1 MATLDHLKCSLRQQQ
16 ATAGGALVSQPLS
29 DEQYSTGFNIFK
41 EGSITYNDFIQS
53 QLTQVLTPIFK
64 SRLRVSVLEVGPG
77 PKSVLGCVPL
87 EMRRKITTYSALE
100 PNELFAPQLE
110 EWLKSADENGLPLP
124 CLQGEPDVRR
134 TPFDLS
140 SSKKTFCNGKFD
152 VILFCHSM
160 YGMHPK
166 HEYLRAALD
175 LLVDQVANSTV
186 IVFHRNGPLHLEG
199 LVPYQ
204 VATFPAGIVRVE
216 NTDDSLDRVTS
227 FIAGYVPDTKAI
239 KLEWRQICRSLGR
252 HAESHLI
259 FAAPEVMMA
268 FTRHSTA
275 LPDLTSRVPVADGEM
290 QVKNREARLHRPA
303 AVIRPSTIQHVQEC
317 VLWALKHRMALTVV
331 GGGHSGH
338 CLWPNVV
345 AIDMSAFNEVH
356 VLTDA
361 KVGGLVVAGAGC
373 KTGDIITKA
382 MEKGLTVPLGSRPS
396 VGAGLWLQGGIGH
409 LARIHGLTCD
419 AIVGAILVSVE
430 SGQILCIGHVPPNHQ
445 PAGAIRPENEDD
457 LLWGIKGAGTNFGI
471 VISVVFTAQPA
482 LFFSVRKWIIPMSDG
497 DEAHRKLGDFDR
509 AVVSQL
515 PRGSSADAYLYWD
528 AGKPHLGI
536 TMYEATPFKPTLGP
550 PPPVASPIARALGA
564 EYNFRIV
571 DSIGLFDTE
580 MYMSTMHGGHAGGKT
595 SSFKR
600 CVFLRDIGTPN
611 VSSALIAAVET
622 RPSSLCYLHL
632 LHGGGAVRD
641 VPETASAF
649 GCRDW
654 DFACV
659 ITGVWPRDK
668 DGTDVVRAV
677 VEWVYSIAATLLPL
691 GTGVYGADL
700 GPDPRD
706 AALAAKAFGPN
717 LGRLARLKHAV
728 DPRNMLAYAC
738 PLPMKPM
745 EPGLII
751 LVTGDSCVGK
761 DYCADVWADLFNR
774 NGQTAR
780 VVSISDAIKRQYAT
794 VTGANLNR
802 LLHERE
808 YKEKHRPALTA
819 FFQDRVQERP
829 RMLEEHFLEVVY
841 GAVDVDVFFITGM
854 RDEAPVADLSHLV
867 PDSMLIDVR
876 VSASGETR
884 RLRRGLLNGEK
895 RCNGTTDHHGE
906 SASSDADYSP
916 SMEFHNSVEGNEA
929 LTDFASKRLL
939 PLVHDNLNKLADMIR
954 VIPDFP
960 RQGIDFRH
968 VLDIA
973 QKTGGLAL
981 SASLLQTHFTGDWD
995 KVDAIVCCETG
1006 GFIFASALALQLGK
1020 PLVPIREA
1028 GKLPS
1033 PTVSVA
1039 KSSSHISSGANGVHE
1054 RRIEMDRDVLSRGA
1068 SVVVVDDAFASGET
1082 MCAVMEL
1089 LKQVGFGMERVSVMV
1104 VAEFPLHRGRAL
1116 LRSRGFGRVIVQSLL
1131 VFGGA

>member
-1 MATLDHLKCSLRQQQ
+1 MPSDIFHAVAGIMQALQFALKDEFVLSNAPREFIDTRWLDILGVEELSLDEPRQVLRVRGRVRKAYYVPYVEYDFQKHLPTRIKRGDDLVDAETGESL
-16 ATAGGALVSQPLS
+16 GGVTIDNNELS
-29 DEQYSTGFNIFK
+29 LLTELWCLP
-41 EGSITYNDFIQS
+41 S

-124 CLQGEPDVRR
+124 CLQGPDVRR
-134 TPFDLS
+134 MPFDLN
-140 SSKKTFCNGKFD
+140 SSKETFCDEKFD

-175 LLVDQVANSTV
+175 LLVDQPKSTV
-186 IVFHRNGPLHLEG
+186 IVFHRNGPLHLQG

-204 VATFPAGIVRVE
+204 VATFPAGIVRVK
-216 NTDDSLDRVTS
+216 NTNETLKRFTS
-227 FIAGYVPDTKAI
+227 FIAGFIPKTTAI
-239 KLEWRQICRSLGR
+239 QNEWRNICRSLGR
-252 HAESHLI
+252 RDEGHLI

-275 LPDLTSRVPVADGEM
+275 LSELTSRVPVADGEM

-303 AVIRPSTIQHVQEC
+303 AVIRPSTIHHVQEC
-317 VLWALKHRMALTVV
+317 ILWALKHRMALTVV

-345 AIDMSAFNEVH
+345 AIDMNAFNKVH
-356 VLTDA
+356 ALADA
-361 KVGGLVVAGAGC
+361 KVGGLVVAGVGC
-373 KTGDIITKA
+373 KTGDIIAKA
-382 MEKGLTVPLGSRPS
+382 MEEGLTVPLGSRPS

-409 LARIHGLTCD
+409 LARIHGLSCD
-419 AIVGAILVSVE
+419 AIIGAVLVSVD
-430 SGQILCIGHVPPNHQ
+430 SGQILCIGRVPAQNQ
-445 PAGAIRPENEDD
+445 PTCAIRPENEEE
-457 LLWGIKGAGTNFGI
+457 LLWAIKGAGTNFGI
-471 VISVVFTAQPA
+471 VISVVFIAQPA

-497 DEAHRKLGDFDR
+497 DEAQHKLGDFDKS
-509 AVVSQL
+509 VVSQL

-528 AGKPHLGI
+528 AGKLHLGV
-536 TMYEATPFKPTLGP
+536 TMYEATTFKPTLGP
-550 PPPVASPIARALGA
+550 PPTVASPIARALGA
-564 EYNFRIV
+564 EYNFRVV

-600 CVFLRDIGTPN
+600 CIFLKDISKAN
-611 VSSALIAAVET
+611 VASALIAAVET
-622 RPSSLCYLHL
+622 RPFPLCYLHL

-641 VPETASAF
+641 IPETATAF

-654 DFACV
+654 DFACI
-659 ITGVWPRDK
+659 ITGVWQRDQ
-668 DGTDVVRAV
+668 DGTNISRAV
-677 VEWVYSIAATLLPL
+677 VDWVYAVAGTLLPL
-691 GTGVYGADL
+691 GVGAYGADL

-717 LGRLARLKHAV
+717 LGRLARLKRTA
-728 DPRNMLAYAC
+728 DPQSVLAYGC
-738 PLPMKPM
+738 PLPTKPM

-751 LVTGDSCVGK
+751 LVTGESCVGK
-761 DYCADVWADLFNR
+761 DYCAAVWADLFNR
-774 NGQTAR
+774 DGKAAR
-780 VVSISDAIKRQYAT
+780 MVSISDAIKRQYAT
-794 VTGANLNR
+794 VKGANLNR

-829 RMLEEHFLEVVY
+829 RILEEHFLEVVY

-854 RDEAPVADLSHLV
+854 RDEAPVADLSYLV
-867 PDSMLIDVR
+867 PDSRLIDVR
-876 VSASGETR
+876 VNASGETR
-884 RLRRGLLNGEK
+884 RLRRGLLNGREG
-895 RCNGTTDHHGE
+895 CNGTTDHHGE
-906 SASSDADYSP
+906 SATSDADYSP
-916 SMEFHNSVEGNEA
+916 SMEFHNGVEGNEA

-939 PLVHDNLNKLADMIR
+939 PLVHDNLSKLADMIR

-1006 GFIFASALALQLGK
+1006 GFIFASALALQLA
-1020 PLVPIREA
+1020 LNTVP
-1028 GKLPS
+1028 P
-1033 PTVSVA
+1033 
-1039 KSSSHISSGANGVHE
+1039 
-1054 RRIEMDRDVLSRGA
+1054 
-1068 SVVVVDDAFASGET
+1068 
-1082 MCAVMEL
+1082 
-1089 LKQVGFGMERVSVMV
+1089 
-1104 VAEFPLHRGRAL
+1104 
-1116 LRSRGFGRVIVQSLL
+1116 
-1131 VFGGA
+1131 